1 MYMICHTHLF
11 FVFQK
16 LFDARQL
23 AGLRASPRSRDD
35 TDCQLKDVA
44 RETYCHGQ
52 ANRRGKAK
60 RRHLSYDWHPNEQS
74 SKTCDVF
81 IYRPIINAHLS
92 SIYNTVRNTSKK
104 KKKKNS
110 FKDDQSVVGNEVKLK
125 GWCIGRAMIKWP
137 CRLVPRVNRQTFA

>member
-23 AGLRASPRSRDD
+23 AGLRASARSRDD

-81 IYRPIINAHLS
+81 IYGPIINAHLS

-104 KKKKNS
+104 KK
-110 FKDDQSVVGNEVKLK
+110 SVSKMTKVWSEMRSNLK
-125 GWCIGRAMIKWP
+125 AGA
-137 CRLVPRVNRQTFA
+137 LVVQ

>member
-11 FVFQK
+11 FVFQN

-92 SIYNTVRNTSKK
+92 SIYNTVRNTL
-104 KKKKNS
+104 KKKKNKTVS
-110 FKDDQSVVGNEVKLK
+110 KMTKVWSEMRSNLKAGALVV
-125 GWCIGRAMIKWP
+125 
-137 CRLVPRVNRQTFA
+137 Q